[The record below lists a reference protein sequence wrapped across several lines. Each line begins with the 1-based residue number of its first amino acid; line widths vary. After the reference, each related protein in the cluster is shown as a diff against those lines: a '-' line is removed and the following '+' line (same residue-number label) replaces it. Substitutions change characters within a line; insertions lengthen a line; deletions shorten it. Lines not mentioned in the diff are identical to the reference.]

1 MKMKTNINMQ
11 TGIVWMA
18 CLMLGV
24 AMVACSSDAD
34 EPENNDG
41 RKLRQL
47 TITDVP
53 MTRATLTDNDK
64 TLGASW
70 EAGDKATYFNLSS
83 FTSTNIDS
91 DVLTASST
99 SETTIFTGTVRCND
113 NDQIALIY
121 PKTQLVTTG
130 NDRGKF
136 SINLAGQKGT
146 LDDIAEHYHYLY
158 GVAQVTTVTSTT
170 ANAAIS
176 SMEPLLAV
184 AKFVFK
190 DANNNAEIPVKTLKI
205 SYANEYGTRGYPTT
219 VVFNPSP
226 GEINLP
232 SPEQWEEQ
240 TLTVDLDTETSDGVY
255 VALLPCGNEQFN
267 EQFFFSVTGS
277 NGTYTGTASAKLAAG
292 KYYPVTLKLNK
303 AN

>member
-1 MKMKTNINMQ
+1 MKMKKNINTQ

-24 AMVACSSDAD
+24 AMAACLSDAD

-53 MTRATLTDNDK
+53 MTRATLTDNGN

-70 EAGDKATYFNLSS
+70 KAGDKATYFNISS
-83 FTSTNIDS
+83 YSLNEMNYGPLTAATAAETST
-91 DVLTASST
+91 
-99 SETTIFTGTVRCND
+99 FTGMVTCKASD
-113 NDQIALIY
+113 YIALVY
-121 PKTQLVTTG
+121 PENNPPTTG
-130 NDRGKF
+130 ADRGRF
-136 SINLAGQKGT
+136 TISLVGQKGT
-146 LDDIAEHYHYLY
+146 LSDIAERYHYLY
-158 GVAQVTTVTSTT
+158 GVAQVNMIMDDT
-170 ANAAIS
+170 AVASIS
-176 SMEPLLAV
+176 YMKPLLAV
-184 AKFVFK
+184 CKLTFT
-190 DANNNAEIPVKTLKI
+190 DTSGNPIPVNTLCI
-205 SYANEYGTRGYPTT
+205 CYGEEEVGYPKSASFMPTQNPDDLSLTT
-219 VVFNPSP
+219 PAQ
-226 GEINLP
+226 EY
-232 SPEQWEEQ
+232 WAK
-240 TLTVDLDTETSDGVY
+240 LTVNLDTATSDGVY
-255 VALLPCGNEQFN
+255 VALLPCGN

>member
-24 AMVACSSDAD
+24 AMAACSSDAD

-136 SINLAGQKGT
+136 SINLADQKGT
-146 LDDIAEHYHYLY
+146 LSDIAEHFHYLS